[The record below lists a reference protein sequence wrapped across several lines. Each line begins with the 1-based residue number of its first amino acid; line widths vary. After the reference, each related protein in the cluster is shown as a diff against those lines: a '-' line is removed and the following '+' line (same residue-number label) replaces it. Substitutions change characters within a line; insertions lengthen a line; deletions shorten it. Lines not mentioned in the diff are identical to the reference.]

1 MKLKSMMF
9 ASVSLAVLC
18 AAPVAFAQ
26 TAPATTEPAA
36 DQEVETIVV
45 YGAASSRQT
54 QAVTASA
61 ISLSAPGVSPLKAIE
76 RLPGVNFQSADA
88 LGNYEWSTRISVR
101 GFNQNQMGFTLDGV
115 PLGDMSYGNH
125 NGLHI
130 SRATISEN
138 LARVEL
144 SQGAGALGTA
154 SSSNLGGTLQFIS
167 RKPSDDFGG
176 QLNLS
181 TGSDSLQRIFA
192 RVETGTLD
200 ALGGGKGYVSVA
212 STKQDKWKG
221 VGEQNHDQ
229 VNVKYVQPVGA
240 ATVTAVYNWSDRAEN
255 DYQDLSLEMIRRLGY
270 KWDNI
275 SGSFALANLI
285 ADIANNR
292 GDTGAAVSNAA
303 AGRVYPSPITSV
315 DDAYFDA
322 AGLRKDNLAYVTLD
336 MPVTDKVVLT
346 ATAYNHTNEGQG
358 IWFTPYV
365 ATPVGA
371 PDQSGSP
378 ITAPSPISVRTT
390 EYEIARTGAFGS
402 LTIDAGAHQVSTGL
416 WIENNQ
422 FDQARRFYGLARA
435 ANNRS
440 SLNFMANPF
449 FTQWAY
455 RFDTSTLQFWVQDNW
470 SVSDALTVNL
480 GFKSVRVTNEVTT
493 TTINNG
499 APTAAN
505 GISGKLRTSEAFL
518 PQVGFKYELSPTS
531 NVFGTFSRNVAAYV
545 SAATA
550 GPFASRNQAN
560 VNEVSRTL
568 DPEKSTTGELGWR
581 VRGDRFEASVAGYVV
596 RFENRLLGISQG
608 AGIVGNA
615 PILSNVGAVNSYG
628 TELVGI
634 YKLTDE
640 FNVFGSLTYNKSEY
654 ADNVVNRAGVVVTAT
669 KGKQVVNTPEL
680 LFKGEISYDNG
691 SLFAKLGASYTGER
705 YFTYL
710 NDDVNGKVDAYTLA
724 EITLGYRFSGNDLLE
739 GLEAQLN
746 VTNASDEQY
755 VSTIGSNGFGNTGD
769 NQTLLA
775 GAPQQ
780 VVFTLKKAF

>member
-1 MKLKSMMF
+1 MKLKPMMF

-26 TAPATTEPAA
+26 TAPASTEPAA
-36 DQEVETIVV
+36 DQEGETIVV

-212 STKQDKWKG
+212 STQQDKWKG

-416 WIENNQ
+416 WVENNQ

-435 ANNRS
+435 ANTRP
-440 SLNFMANPF
+440 SLEFMANPF

-455 RFDTSTLQFWVQDNW
+455 RFDTSTLQFFVQD
-470 SVSDALTVNL
+470 
-480 GFKSVRVTNEVTT
+480 
-493 TTINNG
+493 
-499 APTAAN
+499 
-505 GISGKLRTSEAFL
+505 
-518 PQVGFKYELSPTS
+518 
-531 NVFGTFSRNVAAYV
+531 
-545 SAATA
+545 
-550 GPFASRNQAN
+550 
-560 VNEVSRTL
+560 
-568 DPEKSTTGELGWR
+568 
-581 VRGDRFEASVAGYVV
+581 
-596 RFENRLLGISQG
+596 
-608 AGIVGNA
+608 
-615 PILSNVGAVNSYG
+615 
-628 TELVGI
+628 
-634 YKLTDE
+634 
-640 FNVFGSLTYNKSEY
+640 
-654 ADNVVNRAGVVVTAT
+654 
-669 KGKQVVNTPEL
+669 
-680 LFKGEISYDNG
+680 
-691 SLFAKLGASYTGER
+691 
-705 YFTYL
+705 
-710 NDDVNGKVDAYTLA
+710 
-724 EITLGYRFSGNDLLE
+724 
-739 GLEAQLN
+739 
-746 VTNASDEQY
+746 
-755 VSTIGSNGFGNTGD
+755 
-769 NQTLLA
+769 
-775 GAPQQ
+775 
-780 VVFTLKKAF
+780 